1 MILYLDTSAIV
12 KFYISEAGSQKVRE
26 LFDLSDVL
34 ATSCIAYVETISAFT
49 RINNEKKLSDS
60 DYKNIVLN
68 FKKDWEDLFVLKI
81 DNTIIKTA
89 GQFVESYQIKGYDS
103 IHLASA
109 VMLSK
114 RINQIINF
122 CCWDKKL
129 NEAALKE
136 NLIIFQN
143 EMNL

>member
-1 MILYLDTSAIV
+1 MISYLDTSAIV
-12 KFYISEAGSQKVRE
+12 KFYISETGSQKVRE
-26 LFDLSDVL
+26 IFDLSDVL
-34 ATSCIAYVETISAFT
+34 ATSCIAYIETISAFT

-89 GQFVESYQIKGYDS
+89 GRFIESYLIKGYDS

-136 NLIIFQN
+136 NMSIFGDDL
-143 EMNL
+143 NL

>member
-1 MILYLDTSAIV
+1 MISYLDTSAIV
-12 KFYISEAGSQKVRE
+12 KFYISEAGSQKVRQV
-26 LFDLSDVL
+26 FDLSDVL
-34 ATSCIAYVETISAFT
+34 ATCCITYVETISTFT
-49 RINNEKKLSDS
+49 RINNEKKLNDS
-60 DYKNIVLN
+60 DYENIVLN

-89 GQFVESYQIKGYDS
+89 GQFIESYQIKGYDS

-109 VMLSK
+109 VILGK

-122 CCWDKKL
+122 CCWDNKL

-136 NLIIFQN
+136 NLSIFGN
-143 EMNL
+143 DLDL

>member
-1 MILYLDTSAIV
+1 MISYFDTSAIV
-12 KFYISEAGSQKVRE
+12 KLYIHETGSEEVRE
-26 LFDLSDVL
+26 IFDLSDIL
-34 ATSCIAYVETISAFT
+34 ATSNIAYVETISVFT

-60 DYKNIVLN
+60 DYKNIISN

-89 GQFVESYQIKGYDS
+89 GQFIESYKIKGYDS
-103 IHLASA
+103 VHLASA
-109 VMLSK
+109 VIFGQ
-114 RINQIINF
+114 RINKIINF

-136 NLIIFQN
+136 NLSIFHDDL
-143 EMNL
+143 NL